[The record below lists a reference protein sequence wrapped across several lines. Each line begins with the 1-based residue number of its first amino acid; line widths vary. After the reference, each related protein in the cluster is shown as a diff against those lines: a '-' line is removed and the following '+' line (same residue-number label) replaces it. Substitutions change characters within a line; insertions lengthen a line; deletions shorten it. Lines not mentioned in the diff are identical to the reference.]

1 MLSQTPPLA
10 RRVRKATLPLLVV
23 GALGLTS
30 SFAAAD
36 DLQDKF
42 GSDAENAQSFLDLI
56 QHDVHFDA
64 SAGLWLAQLSGG
76 LTSLTNSV
84 DSIGYSEDT
93 TTVALDSVGTGHGLI
108 REIKF
113 GLEVKG
119 NEAYF
124 DYLSDKLFQTAEEEI
139 DRHVDNPILR
149 ETLLQIAGE
158 LRPDLKSLLGP
169 DAKVWLRAEY
179 GEFQGVVE
187 NGHIFSSKNGRPF
200 FGRREEPWETD
211 YFGVE
216 LGVYPEGRL
225 ASDELKKRVG
235 IRAGDE
241 GFGFYGKMRRFSR
254 PLVLGFGSEGPDIA
268 QFMLVDG
275 AVTAYEIG
283 VRVELLNCNDVVCL
297 RSSGYM
303 APFTG
308 YTHVEYEGIGD
319 ASGGLVTLGGE
330 MKLSL
335 PIEIADTI
343 AFAPYVGFRVD
354 YMLPFVSS
362 STDSSTDSSD
372 YNEALEP
379 WAIDYFFWGPNA
391 GLMVKM

>member
-1 MLSQTPPLA
+1 MPTVTP
-10 RRVRKATLPLLVV
+10 RRTRCVRKITLPVLF
-23 GALGLTS
+23 GACLGLTS
-30 SFAAAD
+30 SVAAAD
-36 DLQDKF
+36 GLENKF
-42 GSDAENAQSFLDLI
+42 GSDAENAQSFLDLL
-56 QHDVHFDA
+56 QRDVHFDA

-76 LTSLTNSV
+76 LTTLSNTV
-84 DSIGYSEDT
+84 GSIGYSEDA

-108 REIKF
+108 REVKF

-139 DRHVDNPILR
+139 DRNVDNPILR
-149 ETLLQIAGE
+149 EALLQIAGE

-179 GEFQGVVE
+179 GEFKGVVE
-187 NGHIFSSKNGRPF
+187 NGHIFSSKNGKPF

-211 YFGVE
+211 YFGFE
-216 LGVYPEGRL
+216 AGVYPEGRL

-235 IRAGDE
+235 IQAGDE
-241 GFGFYGKMRRFSR
+241 GFGFYARVRRFSR

-275 AVTAYEIG
+275 AVTAYELG
-283 VRVELLNCNDVVCL
+283 ARVEFLNCNKVVCL
-297 RSSGYM
+297 RTSGYM

-319 ASGGLVTLGGE
+319 AGGGLVTLGGE
-330 MKLSL
+330 LKLSL
-335 PIEIADTI
+335 PIELGDTI
-343 AFAPYVGFRVD
+343 AFAPYVGFRTD

-362 STDSSTDSSD
+362 STDSANDSSEF
-372 YNEALEP
+372 NEALEP